1 MAEQDE
7 EEAEFHDMLH
17 VPRSTGGRIFFVLT
31 LPLRV
36 VFKFTVIDVRYKK
49 WTNFYPITMA
59 TAIFWLAILA
69 EGMMR
74 GADMSGC
81 ILGISEDLMGL
92 TIAAAGTSL
101 PNLFAS
107 IIVAKQG
114 LGNMSVSNAFG
125 SNTFN
130 IFIALAV
137 PWAVGAIQQGNL
149 NDPCLGYAYLV
160 PAGKIFTSCL
170 ILIAVLCLIVGCLLM
185 FRMTLTREVGYF
197 FNVLYLVILGYL
209 MTG

>member
-1 MAEQDE
+1 
-7 EEAEFHDMLH
+7 
-17 VPRSTGGRIFFVLT
+17 
-31 LPLRV
+31 
-36 VFKFTVIDVRYKK
+36 
-49 WTNFYPITMA
+49 
-59 TAIFWLAILA
+59 
-69 EGMMR
+69 
-74 GADMSGC
+74 
-81 ILGISEDLMGL
+81 
-92 TIAAAGTSL
+92 
-101 PNLFAS
+101 
-107 IIVAKQG
+107 
-114 LGNMSVSNAFG
+114 MSVSNAFG

-149 NDPCLGYAYLV
+149 NDPCLGYDYLV

-170 ILIAVLCLIVGCLLM
+170 ILIAVLCLIVGCLVM